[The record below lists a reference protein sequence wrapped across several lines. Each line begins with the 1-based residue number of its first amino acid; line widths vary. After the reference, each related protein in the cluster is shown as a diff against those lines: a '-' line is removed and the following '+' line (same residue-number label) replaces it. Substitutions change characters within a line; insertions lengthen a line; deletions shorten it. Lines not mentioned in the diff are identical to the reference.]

1 MAEYSD
7 VFLWTVI
14 VLAFIGG
21 YGIVSFLASKMKPET
36 PSKREA
42 EPETVTEEQRY
53 ARILG
58 VAEPIVPSEVRRAYR
73 NLLAKY
79 HPDKIDHLD
88 EEFKQTAAQKAK
100 ELAQAYEY
108 FQRKYGIT

>member
-1 MAEYSD
+1 MADPD
-7 VFLWTVI
+7 VFIWTVI

-36 PSKREA
+36 PPTKREE
-42 EPETVTEEQRY
+42 EPEAITEEQRY

-58 VAEPIVPSEVRRAYR
+58 VAEPIVPSEVRKAYR

-79 HPDKIDHLD
+79 QPDKIDHLG
-88 EEFKQTAAQKAK
+88 EELKQNAAQKTK
-100 ELAQAYEY
+100 EVVQAYEY
-108 FQRKYGIT
+108 FRRKYGIT